1 MATQAEMQAAVLKAG
16 YNGPLTDAAIAAAY
30 DRAGKGIAADQ
41 YGNVIGQTTGGG
53 TPTTPTQ
60 GDNGLPGTPAQQQAV
75 LAAAAQSAGTTREAL
90 AESAR
95 QFNATLAQQ
104 QLMWQQQGLP
114 ELEIAQRSQALE
126 DEQFRAQLALA
137 QLTQA
142 QANAATVA
150 GLTGYYN
157 APDITPT
164 GSAVQQMQYGQPVG
178 GGGGYPTATAAT
190 PGAAG
195 GAFTPS
201 TQAQYI
207 QARTQQLQGQG
218 MGAAQAQ
225 QTAQSEWSQGYAQSG
240 NVAYGLPQ
248 GISFTAPTTP
258 TQAAAAPAASTWQAP
273 TSAQWMT
280 ARTAQ
285 LQQNGMGAAQAAQT
299 AQSEWA
305 QGYAQSGNVAYGMPQ
320 GISFTPP
327 PAAAAPVAQA
337 PAATGGAASSQ
348 DQYMAARMQQLMSV
362 AGMGQGQAQQTAAA
376 EWAQGYAQSG
386 NVAYGMPTGYSATG
400 APPAATGGVGA
411 TGGTSGVPNGT
422 TTPLGTQTLAGAAQ
436 QAQLSGMYNGA
447 PTESARE
454 FNSTQALNYLT
465 QAAQLNGPANV
476 FDQAS
481 FLRGASS
488 QPNMPSFLGALAS
501 NTSLPSFNGVGSQ
514 QATPVTMQSLAGG
527 LAGGGMNT
535 DQALSQIGSIF
546 QKGPSQLAAGS
557 IERMTPSELAIFKA
571 GGAKLGYSPD
581 DWLKQYASSGVGQGS
596 GGV

>member
-1 MATQAEMQAAVLKAG
+1 MATQAEMQAAVLAAG
-16 YNGPLTDAAIAAAY
+16 YNGPLTDAAISAAY

-41 YGNVIGQTTGGG
+41 YGNPIGQTTGGG
-53 TPTTPTQ
+53 TPATPTQ
-60 GDNGLPGTPAQQQAV
+60 GGDPGLPGTPAQQQAV

-114 ELEIAQRSQALE
+114 ELQIAQRTQQLQ

-137 QLTQA
+137 QQTQA

-178 GGGGYPTATAAT
+178 GGTAAV

-201 TQAQYI
+201 TQAQYL

-258 TQAAAAPAASTWQAP
+258 GPAAAAPAASTWQAP
-273 TSAQWMT
+273 TSAQWLA
-280 ARTAQ
+280 ARIPQ
-285 LQQNGMGAAQAAQT
+285 LQANGMGATQAAQT
-299 AQSEWA
+299 AQSEFA

-320 GISFTPP
+320 GISFTAPP
-327 PAAAAPVAQA
+327 PAAA
-337 PAATGGAASSQ
+337 PA
-348 DQYMAARMQQLMSV
+348 
-362 AGMGQGQAQQTAAA
+362 TAAPSVPLA
-376 EWAQGYAQSG
+376 SG
-386 NVAYGMPTGYSATG
+386 GSSV
-400 APPAATGGVGA
+400 
-411 TGGTSGVPNGT
+411 VPNGT

-436 QAQLSGMYNGA
+436 QANLSGMYNGA

-476 FDQAS
+476 FSQAS
-481 FLRGASS
+481 FLRGASAN
-488 QPNMPSFLGALAS
+488 PDVPSFLGALAG
-501 NTSLPSFNGVGSQ
+501 NTALPSFNGVGTQ
-514 QATPVTMQSLAGG
+514 AATPVTMGSLASG
-527 LAGGGMNT
+527 LTGGGMNT

-546 QKGPSQLAAGS
+546 KAGPSQLAAGS
-557 IERMTPSELAIFKA
+557 IERLSPSELAIFKA
-571 GGAKLGYSPD
+571 GGSQLGYSPD

-596 GGV
+596 GA

>member
-53 TPTTPTQ
+53 TTPTTTTPTVQ
-60 GDNGLPGTPAQQQAV
+60 GGGAYDPNLPGTPAQQQAV
-75 LAAAAQSAGTTREAL
+75 LASAAQSAGTTREAL

-114 ELEIAQRSQALE
+114 TLEIAQRSQALE

-137 QLTQA
+137 QQTQA

-178 GGGGYPTATAAT
+178 GGTAAVSGT
-190 PGAAG
+190 AG

-201 TQAQYI
+201 TQAQYL

-248 GISFTAPTTP
+248 GISFTAPA
-258 TQAAAAPAASTWQAP
+258 QAAAAAPTSTWQAP
-273 TSAQWMT
+273 TSAQWLA
-280 ARTAQ
+280 ARIPQ
-285 LQQNGMGAAQAAQT
+285 LQANGMGATQAAQT
-299 AQSEWA
+299 AQSEFA

-320 GISFTPP
+320 GISFTAPP
-327 PAAAAPVAQA
+327 PVAA
-337 PAATGGAASSQ
+337 PAASAPSAPLASGGA
-348 DQYMAARMQQLMSV
+348 
-362 AGMGQGQAQQTAAA
+362 
-376 EWAQGYAQSG
+376 
-386 NVAYGMPTGYSATG
+386 
-400 APPAATGGVGA
+400 
-411 TGGTSGVPNGT
+411 SGVPNGT
-422 TTPLGTQTLAGAAQ
+422 TTPLGTQTLAGALQ

-447 PTESARE
+447 PTEAASEFSRNLAQQQAQ
-454 FNSTQALNYLT
+454 FNSTQGLNYLT
-465 QAAQLNGPANV
+465 TAASLGGPSNV
-476 FDQAS
+476 FNAAD
-481 FLRGASS
+481 FLRGAQSTG
-488 QPNMPSFLGALAS
+488 QMPSFLGALAS
-501 NTSLPSFNGVGSQ
+501 NTQLPSFNGVGSQ
-514 QATPVTMQSLAGG
+514 TATPVTMGSLAGG
-527 LAGGGMNT
+527 LTGATDTSSPGYNT

-546 QKGPSQLAAGS
+546 QRGPSQLAAGS

-571 GGAKLGYSPD
+571 GGTKLGYSPD
-581 DWLKQYASSGVGQGS
+581 DWLKQYSSSGVGQGS

>member
-1 MATQAEMQAAVLKAG
+1 MVLVPNP
-16 YNGPLTDAAIAAAY
+16 NGGSMEVSSTADALA
-30 DRAGKGIAADQ
+30 KGWTPAMGTFGVSPD
-41 YGNVIGQTTGGG
+41 GGTGGG
-53 TPTTPTQ
+53 GGGAVGQSTGGGAYDP
-60 GDNGLPGTPAQQQAV
+60 GLPGTPAQQQAV
-75 LAAAAQSAGTTREAL
+75 INAAQQSAGTTREAL

-114 ELEIAQRSQALE
+114 TLEIAQRSQALE

-137 QLTQA
+137 QQTQA

-178 GGGGYPTATAAT
+178 GGAAAVSGT
-190 PGAAG
+190 AG

-218 MGAAQAQ
+218 MGAVQAQ

-248 GISFTAPTTP
+248 GISFTAPA
-258 TQAAAAPAASTWQAP
+258 QAAVAAPASTWQAP
-273 TSAQWMT
+273 TSAQWLA
-280 ARTAQ
+280 ARIPQ
-285 LQQNGMGAAQAAQT
+285 LQANGMGATQAAQT
-299 AQSEWA
+299 AQSEFA

-320 GISFTPP
+320 GISFTAPP
-327 PAAAAPVAQA
+327 PAAA
-337 PAATGGAASSQ
+337 PA
-348 DQYMAARMQQLMSV
+348 
-362 AGMGQGQAQQTAAA
+362 TAAPSVPLA
-376 EWAQGYAQSG
+376 SG
-386 NVAYGMPTGYSATG
+386 GSSV
-400 APPAATGGVGA
+400 
-411 TGGTSGVPNGT
+411 VPNGT
-422 TTPLGTQTLAGAAQ
+422 TTPLGTQTLAGALQ
-436 QAQLSGMYNGA
+436 QANLSGMYNGA
-447 PTESARE
+447 PTEAASEFSRNLAQQQAQ
-454 FNSTQALNYLT
+454 FNSTQGLNYLT
-465 QAAQLNGPANV
+465 TAASLGGPSNV
-476 FDQAS
+476 FNAAD
-481 FLRGASS
+481 FLRGAQSTG
-488 QPNMPSFLGALAS
+488 QMPSFLGALAS
-501 NTSLPSFNGVGSQ
+501 NTQLPSFNGVGSQ
-514 QATPVTMQSLAGG
+514 TATPVTMGSLAGG
-527 LAGGGMNT
+527 LTGATDTSSPGYNT

-546 QKGPSQLAAGS
+546 QRGPSQLAAGS

-571 GGAKLGYSPD
+571 GGTKLGYSPD

>member
-41 YGNVIGQTTGGG
+41 YGNVIGQTTGVT
-53 TPTTPTQ
+53 TPTTTPVQ

-114 ELEIAQRSQALE
+114 ELQIAQRSQALE

-137 QLTQA
+137 QQTQA

-178 GGGGYPTATAAT
+178 GGTAAVSGT
-190 PGAAG
+190 AG

-201 TQAQYI
+201 TQAQYL

-218 MGAAQAQ
+218 MGAVQAQ

-248 GISFTAPTTP
+248 GISFSAPP
-258 TQAAAAPAASTWQAP
+258 AQAAAAPAASTWQAP
-273 TSAQWMT
+273 TSAQWLA
-280 ARTAQ
+280 ARIPQ
-285 LQQNGMGAAQAAQT
+285 LQANGMGATQAAQT
-299 AQSEWA
+299 AQSEFA

-320 GISFTPP
+320 GISFTAPP
-327 PAAAAPVAQA
+327 PVAA
-337 PAATGGAASSQ
+337 PAASTPSTPLAS
-348 DQYMAARMQQLMSV
+348 
-362 AGMGQGQAQQTAAA
+362 
-376 EWAQGYAQSG
+376 
-386 NVAYGMPTGYSATG
+386 
-400 APPAATGGVGA
+400 
-411 TGGTSGVPNGT
+411 GGTSVVPNGT

-436 QAQLSGMYNGA
+436 QAQLSGMYNGM

-501 NTSLPSFNGVGSQ
+501 NTQLPSFNGVGSQ
-514 QATPVTMQSLAGG
+514 TATPVTMQSLAGG

-557 IERMTPSELAIFKA
+557 IESLSPSELAMFKA

>member
-1 MATQAEMQAAVLKAG
+1 MVLVPNP
-16 YNGPLTDAAIAAAY
+16 NGGSMEVSSTADALA
-30 DRAGKGIAADQ
+30 KGWTPAMGTFGVSPD
-41 YGNVIGQTTGGG
+41 GGTGGG
-53 TPTTPTQ
+53 GGGAVGQSTGGGAYDP
-60 GDNGLPGTPAQQQAV
+60 GLPGTPAQQQAV
-75 LAAAAQSAGTTREAL
+75 INAAQQSAGTTREAL

-114 ELEIAQRSQALE
+114 TLEIAQRSQALE

-137 QLTQA
+137 QQTQA

-178 GGGGYPTATAAT
+178 GGTAAA
-190 PGAAG
+190 PGTTG
-195 GAFTPS
+195 QPGFTPS
-201 TQAQYI
+201 TQAQYL

-258 TQAAAAPAASTWQAP
+258 GPAAATPAASTWQAP
-273 TSAQWMT
+273 TSAQWLA
-280 ARTAQ
+280 ARVPQ
-285 LQQNGMGAAQAAQT
+285 LQANGMGATQAAQT

-320 GISFTPP
+320 GISFTAPP
-327 PAAAAPVAQA
+327 PAAA
-337 PAATGGAASSQ
+337 PA
-348 DQYMAARMQQLMSV
+348 
-362 AGMGQGQAQQTAAA
+362 TAAA
-376 EWAQGYAQSG
+376 SVPLAS
-386 NVAYGMPTGYSATG
+386 
-400 APPAATGGVGA
+400 
-411 TGGTSGVPNGT
+411 GGTSVVPNGT
-422 TTPLGTQTLAGAAQ
+422 TTPLGTQTLAGALQ
-436 QAQLSGMYNGA
+436 QANLSGMYNGA

-488 QPNMPSFLGALAS
+488 QPNMPSFLGALSS

-514 QATPVTMQSLAGG
+514 TATPVTMQSLTNS
-527 LAGGGMNT
+527 LSGGGMNT

-557 IERMTPSELAIFKA
+557 IESLSPSELAMFKA

>member
-16 YNGPLTDAAIAAAY
+16 YNGPLTDTAIAAAY

-41 YGNVIGQTTGGG
+41 YGNVIGQTTGVT
-53 TPTTPTQ
+53 TPTTTPVQ

-114 ELEIAQRSQALE
+114 TLEIAQRSQALE

-137 QLTQA
+137 QQTQA

-178 GGGGYPTATAAT
+178 GGTAAV

-201 TQAQYI
+201 TQAQYL

-218 MGAAQAQ
+218 MGAVQAQ

-248 GISFTAPTTP
+248 GISFTAPP
-258 TQAAAAPAASTWQAP
+258 TQTAAAAPAASTWQAP
-273 TSAQWMT
+273 TSAQWLA
-280 ARTAQ
+280 ARIPQ
-285 LQQNGMGAAQAAQT
+285 LQQNGMGATQAAQT
-299 AQSEWA
+299 AQSEFA

-320 GISFTPP
+320 GISFTAPP
-327 PAAAAPVAQA
+327 PAAA
-337 PAATGGAASSQ
+337 PAASAPSAPLAS
-348 DQYMAARMQQLMSV
+348 
-362 AGMGQGQAQQTAAA
+362 
-376 EWAQGYAQSG
+376 
-386 NVAYGMPTGYSATG
+386 
-400 APPAATGGVGA
+400 
-411 TGGTSGVPNGT
+411 GGTSGVPNGT
-422 TTPLGTQTLAGAAQ
+422 TTPLGTQTLAGALQ
-436 QAQLSGMYNGA
+436 QANLSGMYNGA
-447 PTESARE
+447 PTEAASEFARNLAQQQAQ
-454 FNSTQALNYLT
+454 FNSTQGLNYLT
-465 QAAQLNGPANV
+465 TAASLGGPSNV
-476 FDQAS
+476 FNAAD
-481 FLRGASS
+481 FLRGAQSTG
-488 QPNMPSFLGALAS
+488 QMPSFLGALAS
-501 NTSLPSFNGVGSQ
+501 NTQLPSFNGVGSQ
-514 QATPVTMQSLAGG
+514 TATPVTMGSLAGG
-527 LAGGGMNT
+527 LTGATDTTSPGYNT

-546 QKGPSQLAAGS
+546 QRGPSQLAAGS

-571 GGAKLGYSPD
+571 GGTKLGYSPD

>member
-1 MATQAEMQAAVLKAG
+1 MEVSSTA
-16 YNGPLTDAAIAAAY
+16 DALA
-30 DRAGKGIAADQ
+30 KGWTPAMGTFGVSPD
-41 YGNVIGQTTGGG
+41 GGTGGG
-53 TPTTPTQ
+53 GGGAVGQSTGGGAYDP
-60 GDNGLPGTPAQQQAV
+60 NLPGTPAQQQAV
-75 LAAAAQSAGTTREAL
+75 LASAAQSAGTTREAL

-114 ELEIAQRSQALE
+114 TLEIAQRSQALE

-137 QLTQA
+137 QQTQA

-178 GGGGYPTATAAT
+178 GGAAAVSGT
-190 PGAAG
+190 AG

-201 TQAQYI
+201 TQAQYL

-248 GISFTAPTTP
+248 GISFTAPA
-258 TQAAAAPAASTWQAP
+258 QAAAAPAASTWQAP
-273 TSAQWMT
+273 TSAQWLA
-280 ARTAQ
+280 ARIPQ
-285 LQQNGMGAAQAAQT
+285 LQANGMGATQAAQT
-299 AQSEWA
+299 AQSEFA

-320 GISFTPP
+320 GISFTAPP
-327 PAAAAPVAQA
+327 PASA
-337 PAATGGAASSQ
+337 PAASAPSTPLAS
-348 DQYMAARMQQLMSV
+348 
-362 AGMGQGQAQQTAAA
+362 
-376 EWAQGYAQSG
+376 
-386 NVAYGMPTGYSATG
+386 
-400 APPAATGGVGA
+400 
-411 TGGTSGVPNGT
+411 GGTSVVPNGT

-465 QAAQLNGPANV
+465 TAASLNGPANV

-501 NTSLPSFNGVGSQ
+501 NTQLPSFNGVGSQ

-557 IERMTPSELAIFKA
+557 IESLTPSELAVFKA